1 LQTYSK
7 GQILDRL
14 KSLSLVHFNE
24 PPELVNLLKEG
35 IINSLNV
42 LYGDYFAQKRPLH
55 FSSALRQ
62 ERRARNTTQTQ
73 HAATTNTTK
82 TTMDD
87 QENHVPTATESA
99 VVEPTMEATTM
110 TDESDIARSTEPSAE
125 TDDANDDAVAGGVDE
140 NVHPPARLMI
150 TKMVSCLRLIVM

>member
-1 LQTYSK
+1 MNPPNLVNTPNE
-7 GQILDRL
+7 GIV
-14 KSLSLVHFNE
+14 KSLN
-24 PPELVNLLKEG
+24 
-35 IINSLNV
+35 I

-55 FSSALRQ
+55 FSSAFRH
-62 ERRARNTTQTQ
+62 ERRERKHNTRQQ
-73 HAATTNTTK
+73 QIPQK

-140 NVHPPARLMI
+140 NVRPPARLMI